1 MTPGPDTARAHASIG
16 LLLDW
21 IDALRS
27 ADLDRIRTL
36 LDPQVA
42 WHGLTDELACDG
54 REEVIGAIEEQLP
67 MCMDAEALELVVASD
82 HLILGTRNKSLP
94 DPPGGSLGGQ
104 IYNVY
109 ELVQGCIKE
118 IRDFAARKDAFR
130 AAGID
135 GEDEWR

>member
-1 MTPGPDTARAHASIG
+1 MTPAPGTTRAPGSIA

-36 LDPQVA
+36 LDPHVT

-54 REEVIGAIEEQLP
+54 REDVIGAIEGQLP
-67 MCMDAEALELVVASD
+67 MCMGAEALELVVAPD
-82 HLILGTRNKSLP
+82 HLILGTRNQSLP
-94 DPPGGSLGGQ
+94 DPPGVTLGGQ

-109 ELVQGCIKE
+109 ELAQGRIKE

-130 AAGID
+130 AAGVN
-135 GEDEWR
+135 GEWR